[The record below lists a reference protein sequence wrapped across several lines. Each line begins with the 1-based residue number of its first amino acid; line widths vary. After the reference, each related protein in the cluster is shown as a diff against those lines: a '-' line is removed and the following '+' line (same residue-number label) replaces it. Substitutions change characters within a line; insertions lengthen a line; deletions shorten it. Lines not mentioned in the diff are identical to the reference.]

1 MRDFVPAHGSAGFT
15 LIELIAVLILTAILS
30 IAVVPRLAERRTF
43 DTLGYADSLSAMLH
57 HARRV
62 AVAQRRTV
70 CVGLAEATLS
80 FAQSS
85 KNGASSCD
93 QSLPDP
99 AGNGPLAIVVP
110 DGASLLMEPAQFS
123 FDGLGRPSSAVTFT
137 IAGDITRTISIE
149 ADSGYVHS
157 P

>member
-1 MRDFVPAHGSAGFT
+1 MRHIVHARGSAGFT

-30 IAVVPRLAERRTF
+30 IAVAPRLAERRTF

-70 CVGLAEATLS
+70 CVGFADVTLS
-80 FAQSS
+80 FSQSS
-85 KNGASSCD
+85 TNGTSSCD
-93 QSLPDP
+93 QTLPDP

-110 DGASLLMEPAQFS
+110 DGVSLLMEPGQFS
-123 FDGLGRPSSAVTFT
+123 FDGLGRPSSAVTLT
-137 IAGDITRTISIE
+137 IVGDITRSIVIE